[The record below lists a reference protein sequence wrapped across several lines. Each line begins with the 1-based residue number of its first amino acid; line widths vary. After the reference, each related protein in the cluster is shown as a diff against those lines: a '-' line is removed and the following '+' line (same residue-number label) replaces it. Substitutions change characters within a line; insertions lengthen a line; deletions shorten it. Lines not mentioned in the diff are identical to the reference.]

1 MMTTTIT
8 TTVTGAGMNI
18 IGTGMPTTIIAING
32 ITTTV
37 QLVAF
42 QQVNLSSSSQCYQ
55 EDEKWGHEA
64 RASAK
69 ATSCRQDR
77 NCNTQEPE
85 IAGTTASVGWQAPR
99 TALVCG
105 FI

>member
-8 TTVTGAGMNI
+8 TTVTGAGVNI

-42 QQVNLSSSSQCYQ
+42 QQVNLSSSS
-55 EDEKWGHEA
+55 
-64 RASAK
+64 
-69 ATSCRQDR
+69 
-77 NCNTQEPE
+77 
-85 IAGTTASVGWQAPR
+85 
-99 TALVCG
+99 
-105 FI
+105 